1 MVFLFLFAMPLLAQD
16 LDSNFE
22 KMLSELNRNRF
33 DKALV
38 NLFPIQSMLREKTGG
53 KFPEL
58 DAGERSRMRE
68 MDDAGAVLSTI
79 ALLRSQVESKNY
91 EPASVQA
98 MLVGMGLSG
107 LWMRV
112 PAYKKLNFAKE
123 DLEAA
128 PPPLRDAELKKVGY
142 AAIDASEW
150 ELAKKTAADL
160 IASTEKK
167 SSSGLDLGALRH
179 SALTIRGLAELG
191 QGNLAAA
198 EKSLVDSMKV
208 KGEMMLRNS
217 GPNFRLAEELL
228 AKGRKQAVDQ
238 FLVLVGESVWRDSA
252 KAAEWRKDLAAG
264 KEVDFGRYNGGN

>member
-1 MVFLFLFAMPLLAQD
+1 MVFLFLLAMPLLAQD
-16 LDSNFE
+16 LDSNFD
-22 KMLSELNRNRF
+22 KMLTELNRNRF

-68 MDDAGAVLSTI
+68 MDNTSAVLSTI
-79 ALLRSQVESKNY
+79 ALLRSQVDSKNY
-91 EPASVQA
+91 ETASVQA

-112 PAYKKLNFAKE
+112 PPYQKLNFAKE
-123 DLEAA
+123 DVEAAA
-128 PPPLRDAELKKVGY
+128 PPLKDGELKKLGY

-150 ELAKKTAADL
+150 ELAKKTAAEL
-160 IASTEKK
+160 IASTDKK
-167 SSSGLDLGALRH
+167 PYAGLDPGALRH

-191 QGNLAAA
+191 QGNVVAA
-198 EKSLVDSMKV
+198 EKSLVESMRV
-208 KGEMMLRNS
+208 RGEMMIRNS
-217 GPNFRLAEELL
+217 GPNFRLANDLL

-238 FLVLVGESVWRDSA
+238 FLILVGESVWRDSA

-264 KEVDFGRYNGGN
+264 KEIDFGRYNGGN

>member
-1 MVFLFLFAMPLLAQD
+1 
-16 LDSNFE
+16 
-22 KMLSELNRNRF
+22 
-33 DKALV
+33 
-38 NLFPIQSMLREKTGG
+38 MLREKTGG

-68 MDDAGAVLSTI
+68 MDNTSAVLSTI

-112 PAYKKLNFAKE
+112 PAYQKLNFAKE
-123 DLEAA
+123 DLAA
-128 PPPLRDAELKKVGY
+128 DDPPLRDGALKKLGY

-150 ELAKKTAADL
+150 ELAKKTAAEL
-160 IASTEKK
+160 LASTEKK
-167 SSSGLDLGALRH
+167 PYIGLDPGALRH

-191 QGNLAAA
+191 QGSLVVA
-198 EKSLVDSMKV
+198 EKTLVDSMKV
-208 KGEMMLRNS
+208 RGEIMIRNN
-217 GPNFRLAEELL
+217 GPNFRLAKDLL

-264 KEVDFGRYNGGN
+264 KEIDFGRYNGGN